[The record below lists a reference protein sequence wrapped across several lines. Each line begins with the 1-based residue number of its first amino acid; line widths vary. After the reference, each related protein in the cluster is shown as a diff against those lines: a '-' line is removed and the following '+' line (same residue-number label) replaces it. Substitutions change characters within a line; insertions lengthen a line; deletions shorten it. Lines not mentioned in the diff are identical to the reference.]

1 MNTQTIQAIEQQ
13 RKTRP
18 LRVLHVLDHSWPV
31 HSGYSFR
38 SLHLIAAQQHMGLR
52 PLVLTG
58 PLQAIDDPRASDVV
72 LDGVAYHRTP
82 YSGLLSEWAI
92 TRRRPILREMMVVR
106 LLRQRILKLIEQHPV
121 DIIHAHS
128 PVLCGL
134 AALQAARLTRTAF
147 VYELRA
153 FWEDAGDPRK
163 AKSLRYR
170 LSRKMED
177 YVVHRANAVVGIA
190 QSILKDLEAR
200 KADPKK
206 LFHVPNGVDVRKFSP
221 AARDSALAAE
231 LGVGKVPVLGFIG
244 SFYHWE
250 GAAWLVRAIAELR
263 RRGAA
268 CELLLI
274 GDGEEMPAVRAAVHE
289 EQAQDFVH
297 VIGKV
302 PHEQVERYYSVIDV
316 LVYPR
321 HRSRLTEMVT
331 PLKPLEAM
339 ALGKA
344 VLGSDVG
351 GIRELIDMEQTGLL
365 FRADDVDDF
374 CRQAGR
380 LLDNPALREELG
392 VRARELVL
400 REKDWAILAERYFN
414 VYDAALQDVR

>member
-1 MNTQTIQAIEQQ
+1 
-13 RKTRP
+13 
-18 LRVLHVLDHSWPV
+18 
-31 HSGYSFR
+31 
-38 SLHLIAAQQHMGLR
+38 
-52 PLVLTG
+52 
-58 PLQAIDDPRASDVV
+58 
-72 LDGVAYHRTP
+72 
-82 YSGLLSEWAI
+82 
-92 TRRRPILREMMVVR
+92 
-106 LLRQRILKLIEQHPV
+106 
-121 DIIHAHS
+121 
-128 PVLCGL
+128 
-134 AALQAARLTRTAF
+134 
-147 VYELRA
+147 
-153 FWEDAGDPRK
+153 
-163 AKSLRYR
+163 